1 MVLQDAGKAS
11 FFDVMNVHELY
22 SVLMPDGSIQLEW
35 TQPAADE
42 LNHSSQAMQDEVFAR
57 FTQEPA
63 DWLFFLGF
71 CAKGISLSSSLTF
84 WRTFSGLFIQKLKLT
99 PELENLRANVV
110 IPFADEERARLL
122 ESAPPM
128 PGGEYLTD
136 ETLSS
141 LWEELH
147 EIFYRKIVAHTGSV
161 ADFFREYSPDVHL
174 AGRIYFHLVENKDHE
189 SPFAF
194 LATYSTRLNES
205 GESRHLPLK
214 YALEEYRDDNEKLL
228 KLLVTVDDAAQ
239 KSELVADLRDSGE
252 LFYPLAWSAKEAYV
266 FLQEIPIY
274 EEAGIL
280 CRIPNWWKK
289 KTATVTMQL
298 SIGEKPPSMV
308 GMDALL
314 DFSPRLMIGDAE
326 ISEEEARR
334 LLRESEGLAF
344 LKNKWVAVDPDKL
357 RQTLEA
363 FEKAS
368 ELNSDEGITLLD
380 ALRLS
385 VNSQNMLGDV
395 AADIAGVSHGEWLR
409 TIFGQLQRPESIAGV
424 KTSRA
429 FAARLRH
436 YQQDG
441 LNWLFYLHKM
451 RLGACLAD
459 DMGLGKTV
467 QILAFLDVLKTEAK
481 KAKKTAASL
490 LVIPASLLANWSAEI
505 ENFAPKLSF
514 FVAHPDFHRPATV
527 PALPPEKL
535 DALDLVITTYA
546 LTQRYE
552 WLQEY
557 TWKYV
562 ILDEAQAIKNPGTR
576 QTKAVKSLAAANR
589 IVMTGTPV
597 ENRLSDLWSLFDFI
611 NPGLLGNAKEF
622 GDFSKRLAN
631 HPDGYA
637 GLRRVVSPF
646 ILRRLKT
653 DKSIIADLPDKVE
666 MKTWAAMSKKQIV
679 LYGEVVASI
688 REALEH
694 TEGIQRKGLIL
705 SALIKFKQ
713 LCNHPSQYL
722 GLDSFDEYESG
733 KFQRLREIC
742 ETIHEKRE
750 RVLVFTQFKEMTAPL
765 SRFLATIFNREG
777 LVLHGSVP
785 VGKRKELVETFQGRD
800 YVPFFVLSLKAAGV
814 GLNLTAASHVIH
826 FDRWWNPAVENQATD
841 RAFRIGQKKNVMVHK
856 FLTQGTIEEKIDRML
871 SQKAKLSDEVITAS
885 GESWLTEMSNE
896 ELYELFTLQ
905 I

>member
-1 MVLQDAGKAS
+1 MQHNA
-11 FFDVMNVHELY
+11 EL
-22 SVLMPDGSIQLEW
+22 SAILTPDGSIQLEW
-35 TQPAADE
+35 AQPAAGG
-42 LNHSSQAMQDEVFAR
+42 LKHSSQAMQDEILAR
-57 FTQEPA
+57 FTQDP
-63 DWLFFLGF
+63 DGWLFFLGF
-71 CAKGISLSSSLTF
+71 CAKSIPLSPSLTF
-84 WRTFSGLFIQKLKLT
+84 WRAFSGLFIQKLKLT
-99 PELENLRANVV
+99 PDLEELRANVV
-110 IPFADEERARLL
+110 IPLADEERARLL

-128 PGGEYLTD
+128 PGGEYLTA

-147 EIFYRKIVAHTGSV
+147 EIFYRKIDTYAGAA
-161 ADFFREYSPDVHL
+161 ADFFKEYSPDVHL
-174 AGRIYFHLVENKDHE
+174 TGRIYFHLVENKDHE

-194 LATYSTRLNES
+194 LATYSSRLNEA

-214 YALEEYRDDNEKLL
+214 YALEEYKDDNEKLL
-228 KLLVTVDDAAQ
+228 QLLVTVDDAAQ
-239 KSELVADLRDSGE
+239 KSELVAGLRDSGE
-252 LFYPLAWSAKEAYV
+252 LFYPLAWSSREAYV

-289 KTATVTMQL
+289 KTAAVTMQV

-314 DFSPRLMIGDAE
+314 DFSPRLMIGDTE

-334 LLRESEGLAF
+334 LLHESEGLAF
-344 LKNKWVAVDPDKL
+344 LKNKWVAVDPEKL

-363 FEKAS
+363 FEKAG
-368 ELNSDEGITLLD
+368 ELNSEEGITLLD
-380 ALRLS
+380 AMRFSMNPQEL
-385 VNSQNMLGDV
+385 LGETV
-395 AADIAGVSHGEWLR
+395 ADITGVSHGEWLR
-409 TIFGQLQRPESIAGV
+409 TVFGQLQRPEAIAKV
-424 KTSRA
+424 KTSRM

-467 QILAFLDVLKTEAK
+467 QILAFLDALKAEAK
-481 KAKKTAASL
+481 KAKKTTASL

-527 PALPPEKL
+527 PVLPAEKL
-535 DALDLVITTYA
+535 NGLDLVITTYA
-546 LTQRYE
+546 LAQRYE

-557 TWKYV
+557 TWNYV

-576 QTKAVKSLAAANR
+576 QTKAVKSLSAANR

-622 GDFSKRLAN
+622 GDFTKRLAN
-631 HPDGYA
+631 RPDGYA
-637 GLRRVVSPF
+637 GLRRVVNPF

-653 DKSIIADLPDKVE
+653 DKSIISDLPDKVE
-666 MKTWAAMSKKQIV
+666 MKTWAAMSKKQTV
-679 LYGEVVASI
+679 LYGKVVSGI
-688 REALEH
+688 RQALEH

-705 SALIKFKQ
+705 SAIIKFKQ

-722 GLDSFDEYESG
+722 GIEHFDEKESG

-750 RVLVFTQFKEMTAPL
+750 RVLIFTQFKEMTGPL
-765 SRFLATIFNREG
+765 SRFLATIFNRDG

-800 YVPFFVLSLKAAGV
+800 YVPFFVLSLKAGGV

-856 FLTQGTIEEKIDRML
+856 FLTQGTIEEKIDHML
-871 SQKAKLSDEVITAS
+871 AAKAKLSDEVVAAS

-896 ELYELFTLQ
+896 ELFELFTLK

>member
-1 MVLQDAGKAS
+1 MRHDNELCAVVLPDGSLQLEWNSPVSDGLTHAGKA
-11 FFDVMNVHELY
+11 L
-22 SVLMPDGSIQLEW
+22 
-35 TQPAADE
+35 
-42 LNHSSQAMQDEVFAR
+42 QDEIFER
-57 FTQEPA
+57 FSREA
-63 DWLFFLGF
+63 EGWLFFLGF
-71 CAKGISLSSSLTF
+71 CSKSVALPPALSF
-84 WRTFSGLFIQKLKLT
+84 WRAFSGLFIRRLKLT
-99 PELENLRANVV
+99 PELETLRSAVEV
-110 IPFADEERARLL
+110 PLADAERDRLL

-128 PGGEYLTD
+128 PGGEYLSA

-141 LWEELH
+141 LWAALH
-147 EIFYRKIVAHTGSV
+147 GIFCRKIDAHTGSV
-161 ADFFREYSPDVHL
+161 ADFFRAYSPDVHL

-194 LATYSTRLNES
+194 LATYSTRLNEA

-214 YALEEYRDDNEKLL
+214 YALEEYKEDNEKLL
-228 KLLVTVDDAAQ
+228 RLLVTVDEAAR
-239 KSELVADLRDSGE
+239 KSELVASLRDNGE
-252 LFYPLAWSAKEAYV
+252 LFYPLAWSPGEAYV

-289 KTATVTMQL
+289 KTAAVTLQV
-298 SIGEKPPSMV
+298 SIGEKPPSTV
-308 GMDALL
+308 GMDGLL
-314 DFSPRLMIGDAE
+314 DFCPRLMIGDTE
-326 ISEEEARR
+326 ISEDEARR

-344 LKNKWVAVDPDKL
+344 LKNKWVAVDPEKL
-357 RQTLEA
+357 QQTLEA
-363 FEKAS
+363 FEKTS
-368 ELNSDEGITLLD
+368 RLHGDEGITLLD

-385 VNSQNMLGDV
+385 ANSQRLLGDT

-409 TIFGQLQRPESIAGV
+409 TVFGQLQQPESIIKV
-424 KTSRA
+424 KTSRS

-441 LNWLFYLHKM
+441 LNWLFSLHKM

-467 QILAFLDVLKTEAK
+467 QILAFLDALKTGAG
-481 KAKKTAASL
+481 KAQKTAASL

-505 ENFAPKLSF
+505 ENFAPKLAF
-514 FVAHPDFHRPATV
+514 FVAHPDFHKPKKV
-527 PALPPEKL
+527 PELPKEKL
-535 DALDLVITTYA
+535 DGLDLVITTYA
-546 LTQRYE
+546 LAQRYE
-552 WLQEY
+552 WLHDY
-557 TWKYV
+557 TWNYV
-562 ILDEAQAIKNPGTR
+562 ILDEAQAIKNPGTQ
-576 QTKAVKSLAAANR
+576 QTKAVKSLTAANR
-589 IVMTGTPV
+589 IIMTGTPV

-622 GDFSKRLAN
+622 GDFTKRLAN

-653 DKSIIADLPDKVE
+653 DKSIISDLPDKVE
-666 MKTWAAMSKKQIV
+666 MKTWAAMSKKQAV
-679 LYGEVVASI
+679 LYGQVVATI
-688 REALEH
+688 REALEN

-722 GLDSFDEYESG
+722 GLDSYNEQESG

-750 RVLVFTQFKEMTAPL
+750 RVLVFTQFKEMTGPL
-765 SRFLATIFNREG
+765 SRFLTTIFNREG

-785 VGKRKELVETFQGRD
+785 VGRRKELVEKFQGRD
-800 YVPFFVLSLKAAGV
+800 YVPFFVLSLKAGGV

-871 SQKAKLSDEVITAS
+871 VEKAKLSDEVVAAS
-885 GESWLTEMSNE
+885 GERWLTEMSNE
-896 ELYELFTLQ
+896 ELFELFTLNM
-905 I
+905 

>member
-1 MVLQDAGKAS
+1 MTMQHS
-11 FFDVMNVHELY
+11 TEL
-22 SVLMPDGSIQLEW
+22 SAVLMPDASIQLEW
-35 TQPAADE
+35 TPPTAGG
-42 LNHSSQAMQDEVFAR
+42 LKHSSQAMQDEIFAH
-57 FTQEPA
+57 FTLEP
-63 DWLFFLGF
+63 DGWLFFLGF
-71 CAKGISLSSSLTF
+71 CSTSISLPTSLTF
-84 WRTFSGLFIQKLKLT
+84 WRTFSGLFIRKLKLT
-99 PELENLRANVV
+99 PELENLRTNAV
-110 IPFADEERARLL
+110 IPFAKEERAHLL

-141 LWEELH
+141 MWGELH
-147 EIFYRKIVAHTGSV
+147 DIFYRKIDAHKGSV

-174 AGRIYFHLVENKDHE
+174 AGRIYFHLVENKNHE

-194 LATYSTRLNES
+194 LATYSTRLNEA

-214 YALEEYRDDNEKLL
+214 YALEEYKDDNEKLL

-239 KSELVADLRDSGE
+239 KSGLVASLRDSGE
-252 LFYPLAWSAKEAYV
+252 LFSPLAWSSKEAFV

-289 KTATVTMQL
+289 KTAAVTMQV

-314 DFSPRLMIGDAE
+314 DFSPRLMIGDTE

-344 LKNKWVAVDPDKL
+344 LKNKWVAVDPEKL
-357 RQTLEA
+357 RKTLEA
-363 FEKAS
+363 FEKAG
-368 ELNSDEGITLLD
+368 ELNSEEGITLLD
-380 ALRLS
+380 AMRFSMNPQKL
-385 VNSQNMLGDV
+385 LGEAV
-395 AADIAGVSHGEWLR
+395 ADIAGISHGEWLR
-409 TIFGQLQRPESIAGV
+409 TVLGQLQRPESMARV

-429 FAARLRH
+429 FTARLRH

-441 LNWLFYLHKM
+441 LNWLFHLHRMK
-451 RLGACLAD
+451 LGACLAD

-467 QILAFLDVLKTEAK
+467 QILAFLDALKGEAK
-481 KAKKTAASL
+481 KAKKVGASL

-527 PALPPEKL
+527 PVPSAKKL
-535 DALDLVITTYA
+535 DGLDLVITTYA

-552 WLQEY
+552 WIQGY
-557 TWKYV
+557 TWNYV
-562 ILDEAQAIKNPGTR
+562 ILDEAQAIKNPVTK
-576 QTKAVKSLAAANR
+576 QTKAVKSLSAANR
-589 IVMTGTPV
+589 IIMTGTPV

-611 NPGLLGNAKEF
+611 NPGLLGNSKEF
-622 GDFSKRLAN
+622 GNFTKRLAN

-637 GLRRVVSPF
+637 GLRRVVNPF

-653 DKSIIADLPDKVE
+653 DKSIISDLPDKLEV
-666 MKTWAAMSKKQIV
+666 KTWAAMSKKQAV
-679 LYGEVVASI
+679 LYGEVVATI

-722 GLDSFDEYESG
+722 GLDHFDEKESG

-750 RVLVFTQFKEMTAPL
+750 RVLIFTQFKEMTGPL
-765 SRFLATIFNREG
+765 ARFLATIFNREG
-777 LVLHGSVP
+777 LILHGSVP

-800 YVPFFVLSLKAAGV
+800 YVPFFVLSLKAGGV

-871 SQKAKLSDEVITAS
+871 VEKAKLSNEVVAAS
-885 GESWLTEMSNE
+885 GENWLTEMSNE

>member
-1 MVLQDAGKAS
+1 MKQQR
-11 FFDVMNVHELY
+11 NEL
-22 SVLMPDGSIQLEW
+22 SAILTPDCSIQLEW
-35 TQPAADE
+35 TSPPADG
-42 LNHSSQAMQDEVFAR
+42 LKHSSQVMQDEIFAR
-57 FTQEPA
+57 FTQEP
-63 DWLFFLGF
+63 DGWLIFLGF
-71 CAKGISLSSSLTF
+71 CSKNIPLSPSLTF
-84 WRTFSGLFIQKLKLT
+84 WRTFSVLFIRKLKLT
-99 PELENLRANVV
+99 PDLEELRTKVV
-110 IPFADEERARLL
+110 IPFADEERGLLL
-122 ESAPPM
+122 ESAPLM
-128 PGGEYLTD
+128 TGGEYLTA
-136 ETLSS
+136 ETLST
-141 LWEELH
+141 LWEGLH
-147 EIFYRKIVAHTGSV
+147 LTFYRKIDTYKGTV
-161 ADFFREYSPDVHL
+161 ADFFKEYNPDVHL
-174 AGRIYFHLVENKDHE
+174 AGRIYFHLVENKNHE

-194 LATYSTRLNES
+194 LATYSTRLNEA

-214 YALEEYRDDNEKLL
+214 YALEEYRDNNEKLL
-228 KLLVTVDDAAQ
+228 RLLVTVDDAAQ
-239 KSELVADLRDSGE
+239 KSGLVAGLRDSGE
-252 LFYPLAWSAKEAYV
+252 LFSPLAWSSKDAFV

-289 KTATVTMQL
+289 KTAAVTMQV

-314 DFSPRLMIGDAE
+314 DFSPRLMIGDME

-344 LKNKWVAVDPDKL
+344 LKNKWVAVDPEKL

-368 ELNSDEGITLLD
+368 ELQSDEGITLLD

-385 VNSQNMLGDV
+385 ANSQNLLGDA
-395 AADIAGVSHGEWLR
+395 AADIVGVSHGEWLR
-409 TIFGQLQRPESIAGV
+409 TVFGQLQRPESIGKV
-424 KTSRA
+424 RTSRA

-441 LNWLFYLHKM
+441 LNWLFHLHRMK
-451 RLGACLAD
+451 LGACLAD

-467 QILAFLDVLKTEAK
+467 QILAFLDALKTEAG

-505 ENFAPKLSF
+505 EKFAPKLSF
-514 FVAHPDFHRPATV
+514 FIAHPDFHRPTTV
-527 PALPPEKL
+527 PVLPKEKF
-535 DALDLVITTYA
+535 DGLDLVITTYA
-546 LTQRYE
+546 LAQRYE
-552 WLQEY
+552 WLLDY
-557 TWKYV
+557 TWNYV
-562 ILDEAQAIKNPGTR
+562 ILDEAQAIKNPGSK
-576 QTKAVKSLAAANR
+576 QTKAVKRLAAVNR

-611 NPGLLGNAKEF
+611 NPGLLGTTKEF
-622 GDFSKRLAN
+622 GEFTKRLVG

-653 DKSIIADLPDKVE
+653 DKSIISDLPDKVE
-666 MKTWAAMSKKQIV
+666 MKTWAAMSKKQMV
-679 LYGEVVASI
+679 LYGEVIATI
-688 REALEH
+688 RKALEH

-705 SALIKFKQ
+705 STLIKFKQ

-722 GLDSFDEYESG
+722 GLDSFNEQESG

-750 RVLVFTQFKEMTAPL
+750 RVLVFTQFKEMTGPL
-765 SRFLATIFNREG
+765 SRFLASIFNREG

-785 VGKRKELVETFQGRD
+785 VGKRKELVRKFQGLD
-800 YVPFFVLSLKAAGV
+800 YVPFFVLSLKAGGV

-856 FLTQGTIEEKIDRML
+856 FLTKGTIEEKIDRML
-871 SQKAKLSDEVITAS
+871 VEKAKLSDEVIAAS
-885 GESWLTEMSNE
+885 GENWLTEMSNE
-896 ELYELFTLQ
+896 ELFELFTLN

>member
-1 MVLQDAGKAS
+1 MKQHRA
-11 FFDVMNVHELY
+11 EL
-22 SVLMPDGSIQLEW
+22 SAVLMPDSSIQLEW
-35 TQPAADE
+35 ASPAADGR
-42 LNHSSQAMQDEVFAR
+42 NYPSQVLQDQIFDR
-57 FTQEPA
+57 FTRER
-63 DWLFFLGF
+63 DSWLFFLGF
-71 CAKGISLSSSLTF
+71 CSENIPLSSSLAF
-84 WRTFSGLFIQKLKLT
+84 WRTFSNLFIRKLRLT
-99 PELENLRANVV
+99 PNLEELRATVE
-110 IPFADEERARLL
+110 IPFTDEERGRLL

-128 PGGEYLTD
+128 IGGEYLTV
-136 ETLSS
+136 ETLET
-141 LWEELH
+141 LWEGLH
-147 EIFYRKIVAHTGSV
+147 ETFCWKIDAHAGSV
-161 ADFFREYSPDVHL
+161 ADFFREHSPDVHL

-194 LATYSTRLNES
+194 LATYSTSLNEA
-205 GESRHLPLK
+205 GESRHLPLR

-228 KLLVTVDDAAQ
+228 RLLVAVDEAAR
-239 KSELVADLRDSGE
+239 KSGLVANLRDDGE
-252 LFYPLAWSAKEAYV
+252 LFSPLAWSSKEAFV

-289 KTATVTMQL
+289 KTAAVTMQV
-298 SIGEKPPSMV
+298 SIGEKPPSAV
-308 GMDALL
+308 GMNALL
-314 DFSPRLMIGDAE
+314 DFSPRLMIGDTQ
-326 ISEEEARR
+326 ISEDEARR
-334 LLRESEGLAF
+334 LLREAEGLAF
-344 LKNKWVAVDPDKL
+344 LKNKWVAVDPEKL

-368 ELNSDEGITLLD
+368 ELHGDEGITLLD

-385 VNSQNMLGDV
+385 ANSQKLLGDE
-395 AADIAGVSHGEWLR
+395 AADTAGVSHGEWLR
-409 TIFGQLQRPESIAGV
+409 TVFEQLQRPESIAKV

-429 FAARLRH
+429 FAAKLRH

-441 LNWLFYLHKM
+441 LNWLFSLHKM

-467 QILAFLDVLKTEAK
+467 QILAFLDALKTEAG

-514 FVAHPDFHRPATV
+514 FVAHPDFHKPKKVAV
-527 PALPPEKL
+527 LPKEKL
-535 DALDLVITTYA
+535 DGLDLVITTYA
-546 LTQRYE
+546 LAQRYE
-552 WLQEY
+552 WLHNY
-557 TWKYV
+557 TWNYV
-562 ILDEAQAIKNPGTR
+562 ILDEAQAIKNPGTK

-589 IVMTGTPV
+589 IIMTGTPV

-622 GDFSKRLAN
+622 GEFTKRLAS
-631 HPDGYA
+631 HPDGYT

-653 DKSIIADLPDKVE
+653 DKSIITDLPDKVE
-666 MKTWAAMSKKQIV
+666 MKTWAAMSKKQAV
-679 LYGEVVASI
+679 LYGEVVATI
-688 REALEH
+688 REALEN

-722 GLDSFDEYESG
+722 GLDSFNEQESG

-750 RVLVFTQFKEMTAPL
+750 RVLVFTQFKEMTGPL
-765 SRFLATIFNREG
+765 SRFMATIFNREG

-785 VGKRKELVETFQGRD
+785 VGKRKELVEKFQGRE
-800 YVPFFVLSLKAAGV
+800 YVPFFVLSLKAGGV

-841 RAFRIGQKKNVMVHK
+841 RAYRIGQQKNVMVHK

-871 SQKAKLSDEVITAS
+871 VEKAKLSDEVVAAS
-885 GESWLTEMSNE
+885 GENWLTEMSNE
-896 ELYELFTLQ
+896 ELFELFTLR

>member
-1 MVLQDAGKAS
+1 MSKTS
-11 FFDVMNVHELY
+11 KTELAA
-22 SVLMPDGSIQLEW
+22 VLMPDGSIQLEW
-35 TQPAADE
+35 AQPVVGDPMPSSRSLQHEIYGRYVDE
-42 LNHSSQAMQDEVFAR
+42 PE
-57 FTQEPA
+57 E
-63 DWLFFLGF
+63 WLFFLGF
-71 CAKGISLSSSLTF
+71 CAKSIPLSPSLAF
-84 WRTFSGLFIQKLKLT
+84 WRTYSSLFIQKLKRT
-99 PELENLRANVV
+99 PGLEELGAHAV
-110 IPFADEERARLL
+110 IPLADEERGHLL
-122 ESAPPM
+122 ESAPLM
-128 PGGEYLTD
+128 QGEEYLTVA
-136 ETLSS
+136 TLTK
-141 LWEELH
+141 LWEALH
-147 EIFYRKIVAHTGSV
+147 ETFYRQREAFGGTV
-161 ADFFREYSPDVHL
+161 ADFFKEYGPDLHL
-174 AGRIYFHLVENKDHE
+174 VGRIYFHLVENKDHAL
-189 SPFAF
+189 PFAF
-194 LATYSTRLNES
+194 LATYSTRLNEA

-214 YALEEYRDDNEKLL
+214 HALEEYKDDNEKLL

-239 KSELVADLRDSGE
+239 KSELVAALRDSGE
-252 LFYPLAWSAKEAYV
+252 LFYPLAWSSQEAYV
-266 FLQEIPIY
+266 FLREIPIY

-289 KTATVTMQL
+289 KSAALTMQVR
-298 SIGEKPPSMV
+298 IGEKTPSMV
-308 GMDALL
+308 GMNALL
-314 DFSPRLMIGDAE
+314 DFSPRLLIGDTE

-344 LKNKWVAVDPDKL
+344 LKNKWVAVDPEKL

-363 FEKAS
+363 FAKAS
-368 ELNSDEGITLLD
+368 ALNAEEGMTLLG

-385 VNSQNMLGDV
+385 VNPQNLLGEA
-395 AADIAGVSHGEWLR
+395 AADIADVSHGEWLQ
-409 TIFGQLQRPESIAGV
+409 TVFGQLQRPESMARV

-467 QILAFLDVLKTEAK
+467 QILAFLDALKVEAK
-481 KAKKTAASL
+481 KAKKTPASL

-505 ENFAPKLSF
+505 ENFAPQLSV
-514 FVAHPDFHRPATV
+514 FVAHPACHRPAKV
-527 PALPPEKL
+527 PALPAAKL

-546 LTQRYE
+546 LAQRYA

-557 TWKYV
+557 TWNYV

-576 QTKAVKSLAAANR
+576 QTRAVKSLAAANR
-589 IVMTGTPV
+589 IIMTGTPV

-622 GDFSKRLAN
+622 GDFSKKLAN

-653 DKSIIADLPDKVE
+653 DKSIISDLPDKVE
-666 MKTWAAMSKKQIV
+666 MKSWAAMSKKQTV
-679 LYGEVVASI
+679 LYGEVVAGI
-688 REALEH
+688 REALEQ

-722 GLDSFDEYESG
+722 GLDHFDEKESG

-750 RVLVFTQFKEMTAPL
+750 RVLVFTQFKEMTGPL
-765 SRFLATIFNREG
+765 ARFLATIFNREG

-785 VGKRKELVETFQGRD
+785 VGKRKELVETFQGRE
-800 YVPFFVLSLKAAGV
+800 YVPFFVLSLKAGGV

-841 RAFRIGQKKNVMVHK
+841 RAFRIGQQKNVMVHK
-856 FLTQGTIEEKIDRML
+856 FLTRGTIEEKIDLML
-871 SQKAKLSDEVITAS
+871 TAKAKLSDEVVAAS
-885 GESWLTEMSNE
+885 GENWLTEMSNE
-896 ELYELFTLQ
+896 ELFELLTLK